1 MSLFHL
7 QARLEL
13 FLLSSVVLALWVQK
27 KFDWILNLRLLIL
40 YISIFY
46 YESTENSTISCIFER
61 LTYLFDLPRLFW
73 LFGPNV
79 CTTTTYVPSTWSGLG
94 LGQKIRSVIS
104 NSEACFK
111 LVQKHS
117 LSKPTHLHVN
127 QDYYELWR

>member
-13 FLLSSVVLALWVQK
+13 FLLSSVLALWVQK
-27 KFDWILNLRLLIL
+27 KVWLNPELKAADLVYFYFLLWIYWKFNYYKLYFWKANLFVWR
-40 YISIFY
+40 
-46 YESTENSTISCIFER
+46 
-61 LTYLFDLPRLFW
+61 RLFW
-73 LFGPNV
+73 LFSPNV